1 MITLLIIVIVFVVI
15 VSAVRRSRQEH
26 VVKESLYATQ
36 QRSENSRTSNIAF
49 FIISVII
56 LFVGISMCESDSII
70 TSLLGIIVL
79 LTGIILSIISLVSM
93 LKSIGRAS
101 SYKNMN
107 EDEFKQHQE
116 ETRLQI
122 KQEDEATEQAMKNY
136 RRMRTIN
143 NITRYLFGG

>member
-15 VSAVRRSRQEH
+15 ASAVRRSRQEH

-93 LKSIGRAS
+93 LKSFGRAS

>member
-70 TSLLGIIVL
+70 TSLLGITVL

>member
-56 LFVGISMCESDSII
+56 LFVGVSMCESDSII